1 MQTGYALNGAAGIP
15 TILAPQKVPLTD
27 LKTMYFPLKAKN
39 APEAQEP
46 ESWEPAQVLDRWNS
60 WVLVHFPHQDLTT
73 WMDLSKE
80 PYQPLSSSEAAW
92 RLDELN
98 RAN

>member
-1 MQTGYALNGAAGIP
+1 MQTGYGLNGAAGIP
-15 TILAPQKVPLTD
+15 TILAPSKTPLTD
-27 LKTMYFPLKAKN
+27 FKTMYFPLKAKN
-39 APEAQEP
+39 AAETQEP

-60 WVLVHFPHQDLTT
+60 WVLVHFPHQELTT
-73 WMDLSKE
+73 WMALSKE